1 VAPTLLT
8 ERLTLRMWHEG
19 DADPALA
26 AYGDAEVARWLAPA
40 MGQVPDEA
48 AMRLLLRQWA
58 AEDARLLTP
67 AGRWAIEL
75 RADGRVI
82 GGATLLPLLPDDEYE
97 VGWQLSPQQWGQGYG
112 TEAGLAL
119 VRWAFAQG
127 LEQVIALVRPTN
139 ARAAA
144 MVRRMGME
152 WVGETEKYHD
162 LRLQEYR
169 LRPGDLTGPHLAEAA
184 APVIDNAAA
193 ARFELWVDGHL
204 AELPYRQHGQ
214 RLVLI
219 HTGVPD
225 ELGGRGLGGRLVAA
239 AVDRAAR
246 DGLTIV
252 PLCPFARDWL
262 AHHPDMASR
271 VVIDWDAR

>member
-8 ERLTLRMWHEG
+8 ERLALRMWHEE
-19 DADPALA
+19 DAGPALA
-26 AYGDAEVARWLAPA
+26 AYGDPEVARWLAPA
-40 MGQVPDEA
+40 IGQVPDEA
-48 AMRLLLRQWA
+48 AMRLLLQMWA

-82 GGATLLPLLPDDEYE
+82 GGATLLPLPPDDEYE
-97 VGWQLSPQQWGQGYG
+97 VGWQLSPPEWGHGYG

-119 VRWAFAQG
+119 VRWAFDQG
-127 LEQVIALVRPTN
+127 LEQVIALVRPAN
-139 ARAAA
+139 ARAEA

-184 APVIDNAAA
+184 APVTDNAAA
-193 ARFELWVDGHL
+193 SRFEVWVDGHL
-204 AELPYRQHGQ
+204 AELPYRQEGQ

-219 HTGVPD
+219 HTEVPAA
-225 ELGGRGLGGRLVAA
+225 LAGHGLGGRLVLA

-252 PLCPFARDWL
+252 PFCPFARDWL
-262 AHHPDMASR
+262 ARHPDVAGR
-271 VVIDWDAR
+271 VRIDWEAR

>member
-19 DADPALA
+19 DASPALA
-26 AYGDAEVARWLAPA
+26 AYGDPEVARWLAPA
-40 MGQVPDEA
+40 IGQIPDEA
-48 AMRLLLRQWA
+48 AMRLLLQQWV

-82 GGATLLPLLPDDEYE
+82 GGATLLPLPPDDEYE
-97 VGWQLSPQQWGQGYG
+97 VGWQLSAPEWGHGYG

-119 VRWAFAQG
+119 VRWAFDQG
-127 LEQVIALVRPTN
+127 LEQVIALVRPAN
-139 ARAAA
+139 ARAEA

-184 APVIDNAAA
+184 APVTDNAKA
-193 ARFELWVDGHL
+193 ARFEVWVDGHL
-204 AELPYRQHGQ
+204 AKLPYWLDGQ

-219 HTGVPD
+219 HTEVPD
-225 ELGGRGLGGRLVAA
+225 ALAGHGLGGRLVLA
-239 AVDRAAR
+239 AVDRAAH

-262 AHHPDMASR
+262 ARHPDVAGR
-271 VVIDWDAR
+271 AAIDWDAR